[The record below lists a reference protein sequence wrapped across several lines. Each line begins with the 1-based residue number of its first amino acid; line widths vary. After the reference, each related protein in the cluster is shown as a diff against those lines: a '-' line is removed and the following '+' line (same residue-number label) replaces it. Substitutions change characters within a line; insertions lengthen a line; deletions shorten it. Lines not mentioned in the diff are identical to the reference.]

1 MPRCSPRARE
11 FSILVNFCV
20 RRTVAELRGFKV
32 AQFSDGL
39 FSPYK
44 TRKTYRPVTNLEA
57 RAQGLHRR
65 MIPIFLCGSRR
76 SKKVPSGSGVF
87 LRLLVGELGP
97 PNLLKFLP
105 MANVM

>member
-11 FSILVNFCV
+11 FSILVNFYV

-65 MIPIFLCGSRR
+65 MIPIFLCGNRCRVLSLSDRR
-76 SKKVPSGSGVF
+76 YSLSPLSQTQID
-87 LRLLVGELGP
+87 
-97 PNLLKFLP
+97 
-105 MANVM
+105 